1 MVLSRREASLRPA
14 RARRSRDYFGTVSIR
29 SNLSPLYVPVSPSPV
44 SREACLDLWRSI
56 GPSTMVVLILRTSLS
71 AHPLCPQYN
80 GLFNLHVQGKMTC
93 ISPTYQT
100 WMRRQRRMFLTDFK
114 TIRVCLVENMKI
126 WMVIKGLNT
135 RYIYDK
141 TDTRVVHR
149 RP

>member
-1 MVLSRREASLRPA
+1 MRADA
-14 RARRSRDYFGTVSIR
+14 RARRSHDLFDTDSVR
-29 SNLSPLYVPVSPSPV
+29 SKLPPLYVPVSPSPV
-44 SREACLDLWRSI
+44 SREASRDLWRSI

-141 TDTRVVHR
+141 TDTRVVHS